1 MSRRRYVLI
10 TASGTKLIVY
20 IYIQSGI
27 QSIMKTVS
35 VFIPSAKHTFIY
47 HIGENARDNFAVIDS
62 ADSSLDIWFHASEES
77 SCHVVCLVPNPM
89 DKKVRRHVIKQGALL
104 CKINTP
110 KLRAIKNAEIIYTEI
125 GNVKKT
131 QVDGQVVIE
140 GECKKVS
147 I

>member
-1 MSRRRYVLI
+1 
-10 TASGTKLIVY
+10 
-20 IYIQSGI
+20 
-27 QSIMKTVS
+27 MKTES
-35 VFIPSAKHTFIY
+35 VFISRLNQSVAY
-47 HIGENARDNFAVIDS
+47 HIGQNAKDNFAVIDS
-62 ADSSLDIWFHASEES
+62 AESPLDIWFHASEES

-89 DKKVRRHVIKQGALL
+89 DKKVRHLIIKQGALL

-140 GECKKVS
+140 GACKKLT